1 LPTPPP
7 ASASLCQLF
16 RAVYFGL
23 VLLESLPLPNPNIP
37 SALLLS
43 SFFSFK
49 RSILEAKKETQ
60 LVGASNN
67 NNTSVYCRSRASF
80 VFLIDFCLFFL
91 VF

>member
-67 NNTSVYCRSRASF
+67 NTSVYCRSRASF
-80 VFLIDFCLFFL
+80 VFLIDFCPFF
-91 VF
+91 